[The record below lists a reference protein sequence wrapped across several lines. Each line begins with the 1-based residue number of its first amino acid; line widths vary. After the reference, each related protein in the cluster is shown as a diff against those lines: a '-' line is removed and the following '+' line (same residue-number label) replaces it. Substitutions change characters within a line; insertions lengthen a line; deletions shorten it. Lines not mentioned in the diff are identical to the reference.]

1 MPLLRLTIASA
12 EFSMAQSE
20 QLHAGLTGLMA
31 DVLHKQADLTVVA
44 IDHVKPTRWARA
56 GVALPGTGWSASL
69 EVFITAG
76 TNTAA
81 ERADFIAA
89 AHQLISACGARPAD
103 TPVYI
108 VVNEVNAD
116 SWGYDGMTQLAR
128 RSASVVASAV
138 ASAAHM
144 SHQENV

>member
-1 MPLLRLTIASA
+1 MAHRFNPSGVIAMPLLRLTIASA

-89 AHQLISACGARPAD
+89 AHQLISACGTKPAD

-108 VVNEVNAD
+108 VVNEVNPD
-116 SWGYDGMTQLAR
+116 SWGYDGITQLVR
-128 RSASVVASAV
+128 R
-138 ASAAHM
+138 
-144 SHQENV
+144 NL